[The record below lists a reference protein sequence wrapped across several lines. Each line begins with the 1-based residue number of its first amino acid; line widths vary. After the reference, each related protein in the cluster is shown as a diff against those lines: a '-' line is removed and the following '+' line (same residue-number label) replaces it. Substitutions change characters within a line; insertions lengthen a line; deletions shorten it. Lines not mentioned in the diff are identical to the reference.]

1 MGDGAVWPRGDRR
14 PHVHKVNKHCPSEKV
29 KRDKIDTM
37 YENIYEISSKEKV
50 NGIKKKNHYKNRNKL
65 I

>member
-1 MGDGAVWPRGDRR
+1 
-14 PHVHKVNKHCPSEKV
+14 VHKVNKHCPLEKV

-50 NGIKKKNHYKNRNKL
+50 NGIKKRIITKIEIN
-65 I
+65 